1 MFLQYWG
8 LKQQP
13 FNNVPSETSFFRSPQ
28 HEEAFSRL
36 KYVIDYRKGG
46 ALLTGEVGCGKTTV
60 TKALK
65 KSLDRSKH
73 QFVLMANPAMAPLD
87 FIKSLLINFGEQT
100 INGTKPILLARLQ
113 KRLNSNAARG
123 ISTVLAV
130 DEAHVIKNQETM
142 DELRMLLNLQRN
154 EEFLITLILLG
165 QPPLL
170 KRITQLHPLKER
182 ISVSYKLTPLNNAKT
197 LQYIIYR
204 LKKAGAERGLFTNE
218 AVEKLFDYSGGIPLK
233 INNVGDRS
241 LLIGYMRKAKLIDTE
256 IVTDAIED
264 LQQ

>member
-8 LKQQP
+8 LQHPP

-36 KYVIDYRKGG
+36 KYVIEYRKGV

-60 TKALK
+60 TKALQ
-65 KSLDRSKH
+65 KSLNRDKY
-73 QFVLMANPAMAPLD
+73 QFLLMANPAMAPLD
-87 FIKSLLINFGEQT
+87 FIKAVLINFGEQT
-100 INGTKPILLARLQ
+100 ISGTKPFLLARLQ
-113 KRLNSNAARG
+113 ERLNHNASRG
-123 ISTVLAV
+123 ISTVLTV

-142 DELRMLLNLQRN
+142 DELRMFLNIQCN
-154 EEFLITLILLG
+154 EQFLITLILLG

-170 KRITQLHPLKER
+170 KRIDGLQPLKER
-182 ISVSYKLTPLNNAKT
+182 ISVKFKLTPLDEKNT
-197 LQYIIYR
+197 LRYIMYR
-204 LKKAGAERGLFTNE
+204 LKNAGAERGLFTSE
-218 AVEKLFDYSGGIPLK
+218 AIAVLYEYSDGIPLR
-233 INNVGDRS
+233 INNVCDRS
-241 LLIGYMRKAKLIDTE
+241 LLIGFMRKAQQIDTR